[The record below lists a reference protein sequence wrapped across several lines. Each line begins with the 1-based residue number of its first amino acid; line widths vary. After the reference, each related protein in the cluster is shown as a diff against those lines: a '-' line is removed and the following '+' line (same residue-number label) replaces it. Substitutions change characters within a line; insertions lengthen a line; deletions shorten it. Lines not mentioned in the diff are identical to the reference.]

1 MVRMRTKKKSRPG
14 RGETLA
20 KDAAVA
26 VPADCSLS
34 ARERDTAAAEET
46 EGLRARIIGAAFKL
60 LMERGYDGTNTLEI
74 ATRAKVSKRALY
86 ELFGNKRGI
95 LLQMVAMTAAR
106 MQLPLR
112 LPRPRDEAALRATLV
127 SFGEGLLREASS
139 PVVLSVY
146 RLAASEAERSTEVA
160 EALDSAGRNA
170 NRAALAELLRRA
182 QEDGL
187 LGAGEAEAIA
197 GQFFSLLWGDLL
209 LRQVLRLA
217 KPPSAA
223 EGHARATAATD
234 AVLSLHPPARARR

>member
-1 MVRMRTKKKSRPG
+1 MARDSTAS
-14 RGETLA
+14 
-20 KDAAVA
+20 
-26 VPADCSLS
+26 PAR
-34 ARERDTAAAEET
+34 ARDTEAAEGT
-46 EGLRARIIGAAFKL
+46 QRVRLRIIGAAFKL

-95 LLQMVAMTAAR
+95 LLQMVAMTVSR
-106 MQLPLR
+106 MQQPLR

-127 SFGEGLLREASS
+127 DFGAGVLREVST

-146 RLAASEAERSTEVA
+146 RLAAREAERSTEVA

-170 NRAALAELLRRA
+170 NRAALAALVRA
-182 QEDGL
+182 AQQDGL

-197 GQFFSLLWGDLL
+197 GQYFALLWGDLL

-217 KPPSAA
+217 KPPTAA
-223 EGHARATAATD
+223 EAQARARAATD
-234 AVLSLHPPARARR
+234 AVLALHPPARGKARV